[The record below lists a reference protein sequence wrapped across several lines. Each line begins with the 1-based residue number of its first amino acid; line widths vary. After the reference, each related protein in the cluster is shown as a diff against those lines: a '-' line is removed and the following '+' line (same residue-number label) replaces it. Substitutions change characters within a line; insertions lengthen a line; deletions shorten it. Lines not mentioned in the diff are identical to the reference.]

1 MSVCSPKNNTSLLS
15 QPKLNGMR
23 LRCNFQCHNLT
34 SSEQALKNASPLFC
48 KLETSE
54 SSLFLG
60 LEKKKYFSKVYF
72 PPKWLEN
79 ELLQKQVLDITFVRW
94 VLDKTPYAKGQR
106 QRKTSDYHHRWC
118 LARSPSS
125 DTIVIKQKN
134 REPWEEIFCKEK
146 LCFWKGGKTEKN
158 VGCILCFT
166 HYVI

>member
-1 MSVCSPKNNTSLLS
+1 
-15 QPKLNGMR
+15 MR
-23 LRCNFQCHNLT
+23 LRHNFQFHNLT

-125 DTIVIKQKN
+125 DTIVGRPTGSRRLVVFLQRKRWTTHTEDSTRKKDTQENILVGTTN
-134 REPWEEIFCKEK
+134 RRF
-146 LCFWKGGKTEKN
+146 
-158 VGCILCFT
+158 
-166 HYVI
+166 Y